1 MKKKIIQF
9 GNKLLVKKKLRI
21 MRILK
26 YGKDQRFLDL
36 KSNKI
41 YLDVNGELEYI
52 IKKTNPFKEDL
63 RKERYENWIKNF
75 FLKQSE
81 NNIAKLSYFLAQS
94 QSQNKQDLFVLAN
107 MNFKENGFFV
117 EFGATNGIDISNSYL
132 LEKEFQWT
140 GILAEPARGYHKAL
154 RENRNCIIETDCV
167 WKKSNEKLL
176 FIENGVLSTLNEFK
190 DSDMHTRNSQT
201 EYSVNTISLNDLL
214 EKNNSPKVID
224 YLSIDTEGSE
234 FKILNSFDFSK
245 YEIKI
250 ITVEHNYTQ
259 SREKIFNLLSSNGY
273 NRVLTDVS
281 AYDDWYLLENYEK

>member
-1 MKKKIIQF
+1 
-9 GNKLLVKKKLRI
+9 
-21 MRILK
+21 
-26 YGKDQRFLDL
+26 
-36 KSNKI
+36 
-41 YLDVNGELEYI
+41 
-52 IKKTNPFKEDL
+52 
-63 RKERYENWIKNF
+63 
-75 FLKQSE
+75 
-81 NNIAKLSYFLAQS
+81 
-94 QSQNKQDLFVLAN
+94 
-107 MNFKENGFFV
+107 
-117 EFGATNGIDISNSYL
+117 
-132 LEKEFQWT
+132 
-140 GILAEPARGYHKAL
+140 L

-234 FKILNSFDFSK
+234 FEILNSFDFSK

-259 SREKIFNLLSSNGY
+259 SREKIFNLLSINGY